1 MNNNIIMEPLGVD
14 FVIGPSKMTKK
25 DFQEISAY
33 IKKHKKENLKSLI
46 GMSFFPGVNACNILD
61 FLNCNKEV

>member
-1 MNNNIIMEPLGVD
+1 MNNNIIMEPAGVD
-14 FVIGPSKMTKK
+14 FLIGPSKMTKK

-46 GMSFFPGVNACNILD
+46 TS
-61 FLNCNKEV
+61 NKKNKYKK

>member
-1 MNNNIIMEPLGVD
+1 MNNNILMEPAGVD
-14 FVIGPSKMTKK
+14 FLIGPSKMTKK

-46 GMSFFPGVNACNILD
+46 TT
-61 FLNCNKEV
+61 NKKNKSKNKSQERNRP